1 MSNDL
6 IKAADDAR
14 RLLRGFKAFA
24 EVADALEAV
33 GQLELRAK
41 EAANILAGLQV
52 QVAAAQTDVSIA
64 KVEASEI
71 VADAKSAAGKL
82 VAKAEV
88 KASEIL
94 GAAQTAAKDVE
105 AKATDLVANRLAES
119 VSAAAAR
126 DSALVKSD
134 ALVKECEALEA
145 RLAKAQASV
154 AKLLG

>member
-41 EAANILAGLQV
+41 EATNILAGLQV
-52 QVAAAQTDVSIA
+52 QVADAQAALVTYKD
-64 KVEASEI
+64 EASRLQ
-71 VADAKSAAGKL
+71 AAGKDHAAKL

-119 VSAAAAR
+119 VSAAALR
-126 DSALVKSD
+126 DSALVKRD
-134 ALVKECEALEA
+134 ALLKEGEALEA

>member
-24 EVADALEAV
+24 EVADALESV

-41 EAANILAGLQV
+41 EATNILVGLQA
-52 QVAAAQTDVSIA
+52 QVAAAQTNLEVTRL
-64 KVEASEI
+64 ETLEI
-71 VADAKSAAGKL
+71 MADAKSAAGKL
-82 VAKAEV
+82 TAKAEV

-94 GAAQTAAKDVE
+94 GAAQTAGKAFETTANEFVTARQAE
-105 AKATDLVANRLAES
+105 A
-119 VSAAAAR
+119 VSAAALR
-126 DSALVKSD
+126 DSALVKRD
-134 ALVKECEALEA
+134 TLVKECEALEA

>member
-1 MSNDL
+1 MSTDL

-14 RLLRGFKAFA
+14 RLLRGFGALSQVA
-24 EVADALEAV
+24 EALEAV

-41 EAANILAGLQV
+41 EATNILAGLQV
-52 QVAAAQTDVSIA
+52 QVADAQAALAEHKAAA
-64 KVEASEI
+64 KHHIESTR
-71 VADAKSAAGKL
+71 DQAGKL
-82 VAKAEV
+82 TAKAEV

-94 GAAQTAAKDVE
+94 GAAQTE
-105 AKATDLVANRLAES
+105 AKAFETTANELVTARQAEA

-126 DSALVKSD
+126 DSALVKRD
-134 ALVKECEALEA
+134 ALLKECEALEA